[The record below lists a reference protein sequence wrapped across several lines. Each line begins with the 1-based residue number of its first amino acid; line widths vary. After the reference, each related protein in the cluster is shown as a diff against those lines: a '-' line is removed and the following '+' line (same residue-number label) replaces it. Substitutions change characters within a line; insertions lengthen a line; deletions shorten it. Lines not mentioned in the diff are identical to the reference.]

1 MKELFTLGVDL
12 GGTKVETALVD
23 EQGHVLSSHREP
35 THPDRGAER
44 IIDDIVNCIA
54 SCLDKGAGQAAALG
68 IGVAGQIDRSG
79 VVRASPNLRWENV
92 PLKALLEKKVRMP
105 VVVINDVRAALWGEW
120 RHGAGSGTDDLVVV
134 FVGTGIGGG
143 VVSGGRVLEGCG
155 NAAGELGHT
164 VIVRDGRKCHC
175 PNRGCLEAYAGGWAI
190 AERAQTAVGSDWAAG
205 RRLTALAGRVEDIT
219 AGTVAQAFA
228 EGDDLARQLVVETAD
243 LLGQG
248 LVSVVN
254 AFNPCRLILGGGV
267 IEGIP
272 GMLPVIERVVRERAL
287 SAAADGLQIIRA
299 ALGTEA
305 GIVGAAALARTVLEA
320 R

>member
-1 MKELFTLGVDL
+1 MKELVTLGVDL

-35 THPDRGAER
+35 THPDRGAKK
-44 IIDDIVNCIA
+44 IIDDIVNCVVR
-54 SCLDKGAGQAAALG
+54 CLDKGAGQAAALG
-68 IGVAGQIDRSG
+68 IGVAGQIDRTG

-92 PLKALLEKKVRMP
+92 PLKKLLEEKVRMP

-120 RHGAGSGTDDLVVV
+120 RHGAGRGTDDLIVV

-155 NAAGELGHT
+155 NAAGELGHM

-190 AERAQTAVGSDWAAG
+190 AERAQTAVGSDPAAG
-205 RRLTALAGRVEDIT
+205 QRLTFLAGRVEDIT
-219 AGTVAQAFA
+219 AGTVAQAFD
-228 EGDDLARQLVVETAD
+228 EGDDLARRLVAETAD

-248 LVSVVN
+248 LVSIVN

-272 GMLPVIERVVRERAL
+272 VMLPIVERVVRERAL
-287 SAAADGLQIIRA
+287 SAASDGLQIIRA
-299 ALGTEA
+299 ALGNEA
-305 GIVGAAALARTVLEA
+305 GIVGAAALARTVLEV